1 MENENNTP
9 TPEELQVEQ
18 ESLAEVADDKLRS
31 SIVDFLGLE
40 DNDTN
45 ATIIERAIER
55 EKMHRQ
61 KLSGAVGAKIKWRTE
76 AQKVLGQLK
85 GGNKSKADSFDPEAI
100 RKQTEE
106 TVRAQFDEEY
116 LEESDFS
123 DNLKAEM
130 RKVAKL
136 KGTTVRAATKDSYV
150 QFLMEKEKAEKRAL
164 EVGKNGS
171 GTKKGVKDGGAEF
184 PEEFNDPTYMATSD
198 GQKAYD
204 EWAKNKKT

>member
-31 SIVDFLGLE
+31 SVVSSLGLE
-40 DNDTN
+40 DNEDN
-45 ATIIERAIER
+45 AALIEKVLER
-55 EKMHRQ
+55 EKQHRQ
-61 KLSGAVGAKIKWRTE
+61 KLSGAISSKIKYRTL
-76 AQKVLGQLK
+76 AQQSGL
-85 GGNKSKADSFDPEAI
+85 NKDKAPVQSKTNLDAESI

-130 RKVAKL
+130 RKVAKIN
-136 KGTTVRAATKDSYV
+136 GTTVRATTKDPYIK
-150 QFLMEKEKAEKRAL
+150 FLMEQASAEKRAL
-164 EVGKNGS
+164 EAANNGNGARK
-171 GTKKGVKDGGAEF
+171 GTNNGGQGM
-184 PEEFNDPTYMATSD
+184 PEEFSDAAYMATPE

-204 EWAKNKKT
+204 TWSKSNK